1 MKLTE
6 LLEQDKDTLLRAL
19 YGAASAERASETIE
33 RELERMLFAFNDDS
47 PSERARESAANMVGT
62 LRSALPLLCCVGD
75 VKVREHREAGKGV
88 RIGTLPLLLLILG
101 TAACL
106 AAAGFMLYK
115 ALPPLLAALPV
126 AGGLLL
132 AFSGARMGK
141 EKTKPEYQTEV
152 STDWEKVYRTLHTAA
167 LVMDQALEESTAA
180 ERWAQRRREGEAP
193 ALTDAECELMAGLL
207 EAAYSGDGE
216 FALEKLDAVRH
227 YLREKGVEIVEY
239 TADRAQ
245 YFDRMPGT
253 QAATLCPAL
262 LQGGQVLRRGM
273 ATVPER

>member
-19 YGAASAERASETIE
+19 HGAPGAERAVETVE
-33 RELERMLFAFNDDS
+33 RELERMLFAFNDDA
-47 PSERARESAANMVGT
+47 PSERTRENAANMVGT

-101 TAACL
+101 AAACL
-106 AAAGFMLYK
+106 AAAGFMLYE
-115 ALPPLLAALPV
+115 ALPPLLAVLPV

-141 EKTKPEYQTEV
+141 DKKAPEYRTEV
-152 STDWEKVYRTLHTAA
+152 TTDWEKVYRTLHTAA
-167 LVMDQALEESTAA
+167 LVMDQALEEAAAA
-180 ERWAQRRREGEAP
+180 ERWAQRRRDGETP

-216 FALEKLDAVRH
+216 FALERLGAVRN
-227 YLREKGVEIVEY
+227 YLREKGVEIAEY
-239 TADRAQ
+239 NADRAQ
-245 YFDRMPGT
+245 YFDRMPGAKT
-253 QAATLCPAL
+253 ATLCPAL